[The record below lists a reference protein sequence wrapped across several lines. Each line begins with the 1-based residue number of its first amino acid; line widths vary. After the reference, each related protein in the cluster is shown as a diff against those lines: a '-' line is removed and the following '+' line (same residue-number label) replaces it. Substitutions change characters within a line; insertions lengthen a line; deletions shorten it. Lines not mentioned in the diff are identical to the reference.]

1 MNEPYASVL
10 RGCQKVLQSYF
21 RTGCF
26 FGDPIKARFWGIRQR
41 RVFPQAVN
49 LNTRNPN
56 EVHHSLRAAI
66 LLLVAA
72 SSQTAAH
79 PTVAEAEQF
88 MTQAEARLNDLSVKA
103 NRAAWVQENFIT
115 DDTEAMSADAQDQGT
130 AATTELV
137 EQAKRFDG
145 LTMPPACM
153 LAGRK

>member
-1 MNEPYASVL
+1 MKFIIPFALLFS
-10 RGCQKVLQSYF
+10 C
-21 RTGCF
+21 
-26 FGDPIKARFWGIRQR
+26 
-41 RVFPQAVN
+41 
-49 LNTRNPN
+49 
-56 EVHHSLRAAI
+56 
-66 LLLVAA
+66 LLLQV
-72 SSQTAAH
+72 QTAAH

-103 NRAAWVQENFIT
+103 NRAAWVQKNFIT